1 MTLDNHREAFI
12 PYPRKDIIKLCL
24 ADGKLDKESVD
35 AFQSFCKILT
45 AFYHF
50 KFHSTLET
58 IKENYRVFD
67 PNAEV
72 QPLYEPSL
80 PEYEQMGKTVMGVF
94 KHTLEKAN
102 YYPITEST
110 IHEALNN
117 RSLINLKTDVDFN
130 DFEQVLCYYR
140 GDIDHPIKVKKLFF
154 WETDKTADILE
165 RLVLLIQFKG
175 KGHFQAKE
183 KQNKRKRG
191 KEERQFTPGKMYV
204 YFYKNIPKLDMD
216 LLFPNVKTSMTL
228 RDQLMLAVPA
238 VGAAIPVLLKA
249 LPNILIL
256 VAAILLT
263 LNAGSALD
271 SIDVEEEQARNIMP
285 VLVATLTFVIALG
298 GFAVKQYS
306 QYKNKKIKFQ
316 KDVTD
321 TLFFKNLANNA
332 SVFKMLVDIAEEEEC
347 KEIILVYYHLLTSPE
362 PLFPQDLDAKVETW
376 MTEKTGAVINFDING
391 PLQNLKGLS
400 GLTGA
405 NKTKKSLLRHDDR
418 GRCCV
423 LPLQEAAEVLD
434 YLWDNAF
441 HYSNPKL

>member
-1 MTLDNHREAFI
+1 MTPDNHREAFI
-12 PYPRKDIIKLCL
+12 PYPRKDIIQLCL
-24 ADGKLDKESVD
+24 ADGQLDQSSAG
-35 AFQSFCKILT
+35 AFKSFCEMLT

-50 KFHSTLET
+50 RFHSTLEI
-58 IKENYRVFD
+58 IKENYRLFD

-72 QPLYEPSL
+72 KPLYEPTL
-80 PEYEQMGKTVMGVF
+80 PEYEQMGKTVIQAF
-94 KHTLEKAN
+94 KGTLEKAN
-102 YYPITEST
+102 YYPVADST
-110 IHEALNN
+110 VHEALNN
-117 RSLINLKTDVDFN
+117 RSLINLKTDVDFS
-130 DFEQVLCYYR
+130 DFEQFLCYYR
-140 GDIDHPIKVKKLFF
+140 GDIDYPMKVKKFFF
-154 WETDKTADILE
+154 WEAEQTVDILE

-175 KGHFQAKE
+175 EGHFQAKE
-183 KQNKRKRG
+183 KQHKRKRG
-191 KEERQFTPGKMYV
+191 KEERRFTPGKMYV

-216 LLFPNVKTSMTL
+216 LLFPNVQTSMTL

-256 VAAILLT
+256 VAAILLS
-263 LNAGSALD
+263 LNANSALD

-298 GFAVKQYS
+298 GFAAKQYS

-321 TLFFKNLANNA
+321 TLFFKNLANNG

-362 PLFPQDLDAKVETW
+362 PLSPQELDAKIEAW
-376 MTEKTGAVINFDING
+376 MTEKTGAEINFDIHG
-391 PLQNLKGLS
+391 PLNNLQHLR
-400 GLTGA
+400 GLTGTTKIE
-405 NKTKKSLLRHDDR
+405 KTLLEYDDQ

-423 LPLQEAAEVLD
+423 LSLQEATEVLD
-434 YLWDNAF
+434 FLWDNAF
-441 HYSNPKL
+441 SYNGHVL

>member
-1 MTLDNHREAFI
+1 MPLDNHREAFI

-24 ADGKLDKESVD
+24 ADGRLDKESAE
-35 AFQSFCKILT
+35 AFQSFCEILT

-50 KFHSTLET
+50 QFHSTLET

-80 PEYEQMGKTVMGVF
+80 SDYEQMGKTVIQTF
-94 KHTLEKAN
+94 EHTLEQAN
-102 YYPITEST
+102 YYPVTEST
-110 IHEALNN
+110 IHQALNN
-117 RSLINLKTDVDFN
+117 RSLINLKTDVDFS
-130 DFEQVLCYYR
+130 DFEQLLCYYR
-140 GDIDHPIKVKKLFF
+140 GDIDQSITVKKLFF
-154 WETDKTADILE
+154 WKAEQTVDILE

-175 KGHFQAKE
+175 EGHFQAKE
-183 KQNKRKRG
+183 KQNKRKRNKG
-191 KEERQFTPGKMYV
+191 ERQFTPGKMYV

-216 LLFPNVKTSMTL
+216 LLFPNVQTSMTL
-228 RDQLMLAVPA
+228 RDQMMLAVPA
-238 VGAAIPVLLKA
+238 IGAAIPVLLKA

-332 SVFKMLVDIAEEEEC
+332 GVFQMLVDIAEEEEC
-347 KEIILVYYHLLTSPE
+347 KEIILVYYHLLTSPK
-362 PLFPQDLDAKVETW
+362 PLSPQELDANIEAW
-376 MTEKTGAVINFDING
+376 ITEKTGAVINFDIHG
-391 PLQNLKGLS
+391 PLQNLQRLRGF
-400 GLTGA
+400 TGSV
-405 NKTKKSLLRHDDR
+405 KTEKSLLEYDDQ
-418 GRCCV
+418 GCCHV
-423 LPLQEAAEVLD
+423 LTLQEATEVLD

-441 HYSNPKL
+441 RYNGHVL